1 MRCFA
6 MVTIPDISDL
16 PYTLKNGIK
25 YFELVAEPVKREI
38 LPGLFVN
45 GWGYNGSIPGPTIQV
60 YTGDVVSIRVTNR
73 LPEATSVH
81 WHGLD
86 VPVAMDGVPE
96 IEPSPK
102 IEPGGYFD
110 YLFRITNP
118 PGTHMYHTHLH
129 SPVQQMM
136 GLGGAF
142 IVLNRSR
149 NISIKRD
156 YFLMLQEFTV
166 TGLEMGSTAPGVYN
180 LNPMSH
186 DFNFFTINGRCF
198 PYTTPLPVS
207 EGELV
212 RIRLA
217 NLGHNA
223 HPMHIHGHQF
233 TVSASDG
240 NPIPV
245 VNRLIKNTINVAS
258 GETYDVDFKT
268 NNFGT
273 WPFHCHIP
281 HHMSNN
287 MQAALGGMTTVIAYQ

>member
-1 MRCFA
+1 
-6 MVTIPDISDL
+6 MVVTPDIPNLS
-16 PYTLKNGIK
+16 YQMENGIK

-38 LPGLFVN
+38 LPGLFLN

-60 YTGDVVSIRVTNR
+60 YPGDLVSIRVINH

-86 VPVAMDGVPE
+86 VPVAMDGVPDV
-96 IEPSPK
+96 EPSPK
-102 IEPGGYFD
+102 IEPGASFD

-118 PGTHMYHTHLH
+118 PGTHMYHTHMN

-142 IVLNRSR
+142 LILNRSR
-149 NISIKRD
+149 NANLHRD
-156 YFLMLQEFTV
+156 YFLMLQEFV
-166 TGLEMGSTAPGVYN
+166 LTGLEMGSTAPGTYL
-180 LNPMSH
+180 LNTMSH

-198 PYTTPLPVS
+198 PYNTPLYVN
-207 EGELV
+207 EGENV
-212 RIRLA
+212 RIRLG

-240 NPIPV
+240 NPIPPG
-245 VNRLIKNTINVAS
+245 NRPVKNTIHVAS
-258 GETYDVDFKT
+258 GETYDIDFRA
-268 NNFGT
+268 NNFGN

-287 MQAALGGMTTVIAYQ
+287 MQSALGGMTTTISYQ